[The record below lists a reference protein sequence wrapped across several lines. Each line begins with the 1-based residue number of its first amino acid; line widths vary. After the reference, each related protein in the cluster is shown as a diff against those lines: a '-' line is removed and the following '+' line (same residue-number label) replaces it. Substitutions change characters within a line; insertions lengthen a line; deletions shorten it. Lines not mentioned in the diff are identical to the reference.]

1 MSAMGGQFRL
11 LEFCYVVES
20 SNSQTGALGQ
30 ERTHADDRYPLGS
43 LTTLMGF
50 KNFRDVAR

>member
-50 KNFRDVAR
+50 KNFRGVAR